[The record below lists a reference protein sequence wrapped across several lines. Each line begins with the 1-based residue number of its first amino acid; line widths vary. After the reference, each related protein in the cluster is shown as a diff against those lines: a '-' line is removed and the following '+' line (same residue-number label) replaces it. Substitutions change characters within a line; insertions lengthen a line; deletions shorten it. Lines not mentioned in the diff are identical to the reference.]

1 MGHPAS
7 ANRLFGFP
15 RLASVLAFVV
25 GTLVLIG
32 WMGNLDL
39 LTRGGPGMVAMNP
52 MTAVL
57 FLCAAFSLWL
67 QADAGPDAAPSR
79 FMPLA
84 RLAALVVV
92 AVALLRIFGY
102 ASSSDVGIDHWL
114 FAERV
119 AASDGQLPNRM
130 APNTAFGF
138 VLLGLALL
146 LLDRTTRRGH
156 RPAEILAIVV
166 ALVALL
172 ALFGYAYGVRRMYG
186 VASYIPMA
194 LPTALILLLLAI
206 AALCVRPGSGMM
218 AVFTRA
224 SVGGAIARRLLPAMV
239 GSMFVLGW
247 LRLEG
252 EHRGLYGAELGVA
265 LYTLANIAIFSAL
278 VWWTA
283 ISLDR
288 SEARRRQVE
297 QERERFFAVSPDLMC
312 VAGFDGYFKSLNPAW
327 EVLLGHSRDELLA
340 RPFVE
345 FVHPDDRAATAARME
360 AMLTGAPVTAF
371 ENRFCRRDGDYR
383 WFSWNAIPVTGE
395 HQIYATARDITARK
409 QAEELQAKMA
419 AIVEFS
425 DDAIMSKTLEGTI
438 TTWNPGAERLFGH
451 SAEEAIGKPM
461 AMLIPPELDGE
472 ETRILEGVRRG
483 QVQRFESVR
492 MHKDGRRIHVA
503 ASISPI
509 RDRAGAVVGASKVV
523 RDISERKRAEDSILA
538 LNAELG
544 KNAAQLQE
552 VNREL
557 EAFSYTISHDLRAP
571 LRHIDGYARM
581 LQEDAVQLEPELRR
595 YLDAISTSARTM
607 GMLIDD
613 LLAFSRLGRKPVERV
628 PVDMAAIA
636 RSALRE
642 LGGDACTDTVVL
654 GELPGAHADPVLL
667 KQVWVNLFSNALKY
681 SAPRGTS
688 AQVELSGERDGA
700 VTRYRIRDNGVGF
713 DMRYADKLFGVFQRL
728 HSQDE
733 FEGTGVGL
741 AIVQRI
747 VARHGGRI
755 WAEAEPGRGATFT
768 IELPEATPSEDIA

>member
-312 VAGFDGYFKSLNPAW
+312 VAGFDGYFKSLNRVGGA
-327 EVLLGHSRDELLA
+327 VG
-340 RPFVE
+340 PF
-345 FVHPDDRAATAARME
+345 A
-360 AMLTGAPVTAF
+360 G
-371 ENRFCRRDGDYR
+371 
-383 WFSWNAIPVTGE
+383 
-395 HQIYATARDITARK
+395 
-409 QAEELQAKMA
+409 
-419 AIVEFS
+419 
-425 DDAIMSKTLEGTI
+425 
-438 TTWNPGAERLFGH
+438 
-451 SAEEAIGKPM
+451 
-461 AMLIPPELDGE
+461 
-472 ETRILEGVRRG
+472 RI
-483 QVQRFESVR
+483 
-492 MHKDGRRIHVA
+492 
-503 ASISPI
+503 
-509 RDRAGAVVGASKVV
+509 AGA
-523 RDISERKRAEDSILA
+523 
-538 LNAELG
+538 
-544 KNAAQLQE
+544 
-552 VNREL
+552 
-557 EAFSYTISHDLRAP
+557 T
-571 LRHIDGYARM
+571 
-581 LQEDAVQLEPELRR
+581 LRR
-595 YLDAISTSARTM
+595 VRA
-607 GMLIDD
+607 
-613 LLAFSRLGRKPVERV
+613 
-628 PVDMAAIA
+628 
-636 RSALRE
+636 
-642 LGGDACTDTVVL
+642 
-654 GELPGAHADPVLL
+654 
-667 KQVWVNLFSNALKY
+667 
-681 SAPRGTS
+681 
-688 AQVELSGERDGA
+688 SG
-700 VTRYRIRDNGVGF
+700 
-713 DMRYADKLFGVFQRL
+713 
-728 HSQDE
+728 
-733 FEGTGVGL
+733 
-741 AIVQRI
+741 
-747 VARHGGRI
+747 
-755 WAEAEPGRGATFT
+755 
-768 IELPEATPSEDIA
+768 